1 MINYTSLPSF
11 LQKKTMTNYSFT
23 QEKTMTNNSFPQEK
37 TMTNNRFPQRKI
49 MTNYDFLQKRT
60 TKDPSKEDIALAAFE
75 WGKGDKASKGHD
87 YTNKPEFRGLYS
99 SLEDCF
105 FLFEILDRSLWPE
118 LVRLQ
123 PEILNRCSEHGLL
136 LATILETLDATT
148 ALRAFKTIQ
157 ETGARVRVMGC
168 LTGLSKATV
177 DDMLTRD
184 TVQRMNEA
192 RDNPQETN
200 YFMATRAFLETLDSS
215 ARECNG
221 RDCERRAFQD
231 YAYFAM
237 PHCLKHSFHAAH
249 QDLDHKC

>member
-1 MINYTSLPSF
+1 MINYNSLPSF
-11 LQKKTMTNYSFT
+11 LQKKTMI
-23 QEKTMTNNSFPQEK
+23 NNTSLLS
-37 TMTNNRFPQRKI
+37 
-49 MTNYDFLQKRT
+49 FLQKKT
-60 TKDPSKEDIALAAFE
+60 TNNLSKEDIALAADE
-75 WGKGDKASKGHD
+75 WAKGDEASKGH
-87 YTNKPEFRGLYS
+87 YYKNKPEFRGLYS

-105 FLFEILDRSLWPE
+105 FLFDIIDRSLWPE

-123 PEILNRCSEHGLL
+123 PEILNRCSRHRL
-136 LATILETLDATT
+136 LARILATLDATT
-148 ALRAFKTIQ
+148 ALRAFKNIQ
-157 ETGARVRVMGC
+157 ETGARVRVMGR